1 MRFLIRV
8 VGLLFAMY
16 AALSMIR
23 RVLAAFS
30 PAGHV
35 AATTTDAGHLV
46 KDPVCGTYVP
56 ERKAIQGGGQFFCSE
71 ECRRKFQQQQV
82 TI

>member
-16 AALSMIR
+16 AALSR

-35 AATTTDAGHLV
+35 AATTTVAGHLV

-56 ERKAIQGGGQFFCSE
+56 ERKAIQASGQFFCSE
-71 ECRRKFQQQQV
+71 ECRRKFQQL
-82 TI
+82 TIEQ

>member
-35 AATTTDAGHLV
+35 AATDAGHLV
-46 KDPVCGTYVP
+46 KDPVCETYVP
-56 ERKAIQGGGQFFCSE
+56 ERKAIQASGQFFCSE
-71 ECRRKFQQQQV
+71 ECRRKFQPQ
-82 TI
+82 